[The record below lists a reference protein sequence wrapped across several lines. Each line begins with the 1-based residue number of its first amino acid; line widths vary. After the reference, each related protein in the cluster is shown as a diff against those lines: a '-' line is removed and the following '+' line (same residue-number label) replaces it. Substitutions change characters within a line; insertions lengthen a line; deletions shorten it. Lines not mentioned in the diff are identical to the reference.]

1 MAMKKLVQYVNELK
15 TYLPN
20 ASTLNEKVSSS
31 SVGWHID
38 HSLLVLSQIIAA
50 METSDPVNYQYHF
63 NFKRFLA
70 FSMNRFPRGAAKAPK
85 QVKPTDAFNETSTIA
100 AFENMMRRL
109 TVLENLAP
117 NQFFLHPFFGKLNKK
132 AAIKMLT
139 IHTAHHILIIKDI
152 IQKQA

>member
-1 MAMKKLVQYVNELK
+1 MKKLVQYVNELRTFIPEADK
-15 TYLPN
+15 
-20 ASTLNEKVSSS
+20 LNVKVSGSN
-31 SVGWHID
+31 VGWHID
-38 HSLLVLSQIIAA
+38 HSLLVLSQIIVA
-50 METSDPVNYQYHF
+50 MEASDPANYQFRF

-85 QVKPTDAFNETSTIA
+85 QVKPTDAFNKTNTIA
-100 AFENMMRRL
+100 AFENIMLRL

-117 NQFFLHPFFGKLNKK
+117 NHFFLHPFFGKLNKK

-152 IQKQA
+152 IQNQA

>member
-1 MAMKKLVQYVNELK
+1 MKKLIQYVNELQ
-15 TYLPN
+15 TYI
-20 ASTLNEKVSSS
+20 AQADMLNEKVSGS

-50 METSDPVNYQYHF
+50 MEASDPANYQYQF
-63 NFKRFLA
+63 NLKRFFA
-70 FSMNRFPRGAAKAPK
+70 FSLNRFPRGVAKAPK
-85 QVKPTDAFNETSTIA
+85 QVRPTETFNASNTIH
-100 AFENMMRRL
+100 AFETIVPRL
-109 TVLENLAP
+109 TVLENLAS
-117 NQFFLHPFFGKLNKK
+117 NQFFLHPFFGKLNKN